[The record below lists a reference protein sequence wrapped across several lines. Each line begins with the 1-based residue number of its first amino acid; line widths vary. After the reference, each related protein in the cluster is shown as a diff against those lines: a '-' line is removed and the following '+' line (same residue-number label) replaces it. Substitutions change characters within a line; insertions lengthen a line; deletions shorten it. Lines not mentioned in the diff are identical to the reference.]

1 MLTVVYM
8 KVLTKNTNKIAV
20 KGMTERLRTSQTEVG
35 SIQDKNLINFSL
47 QSISWIITTK
57 HYFY

>member
-1 MLTVVYM
+1 M
-8 KVLTKNTNKIAV
+8 KVVTKNTNKIAV

-35 SIQDKNLINFSL
+35 SIKDKNLINFSL
-47 QSISWIITTK
+47 QSISWIITIK